1 MKKIFLT
8 LVVFIG
14 ISSVVYA
21 SQIEDNLFIKQ
32 GWNLIYGF
40 TPNSL
45 NGQNLDMAHIKA
57 IYGFIPT
64 TQEYARIYPKPED
77 NKIDLIGDG
86 YLADTSFWVY
96 SDSDAET
103 EYWLQ
108 EPMPLKYVNE
118 QKLYKGWNFFGTTP
132 VFTNRRLEDV
142 KGNCNILKSYLWG
155 AGSQQW
161 INLPLTEKL
170 DEGDEESKWGG
181 GNHVLGMVLKVAENC
196 ALGETKSDIPQIP
209 RIPN

>member
-77 NKIDLIGDG
+77 NKIDLILMNISYIKDG
-86 YLADTSFWVY
+86 IFLGQLQYL
-96 SDSDAET
+96 
-103 EYWLQ
+103 
-108 EPMPLKYVNE
+108 P
-118 QKLYKGWNFFGTTP
+118 
-132 VFTNRRLEDV
+132 
-142 KGNCNILKSYLWG
+142 I
-155 AGSQQW
+155 
-161 INLPLTEKL
+161 
-170 DEGDEESKWGG
+170 EG
-181 GNHVLGMVLKVAENC
+181 LRM
-196 ALGETKSDIPQIP
+196 
-209 RIPN
+209 